1 MKVYSSCRILAIFF
15 ALMIV
20 VTSKPAFAQLLFN
33 DVSDS
38 AGGFA
43 VGERWG
49 ASWGDFNGDLRPD
62 LFVNDHRGDPAS
74 MYLNNGDG
82 TFSDVIYAFDRNRL
96 LIDDPK
102 QDAHGATFVDFDND
116 GDQDLF
122 ASHSAGKVG
131 RLFVNNNG
139 VFTDQANNSDL
150 TNDGT
155 ARLPMWHDYNN
166 DGFLDVHFITS
177 GSIINNIHDPD
188 GSGGFIGDFDG
199 VSSSSLGISC
209 SNGNYGQL
217 VDINN
222 DGRLD
227 FLCGREGSFPESAYS
242 THTVPFQNITS
253 TLPSIANVIDTAVG
267 DFDGNLQSDIIM
279 VRGRLRPTE
288 ALKVDAKRIEAW
300 ISGRSTTGK
309 GFNFDSGNG
318 ELTIT
323 ADAQYNDLLNR
334 IRIGSGGFNPSSI
347 PFTIDSSDNNTH
359 GISNSSSWGF
369 YIGYNNSSGEWEFEM
384 RSSSS
389 RRAYFQ
395 IDAENNVS
403 DPVMMGLGNND
414 LPILN
419 KLMMNNA
426 GGFAEQASSRGIKG
440 QQQCASVVTGDFDND
455 MDEDIYMICR
465 TGVSN
470 IANIL
475 YENQGDGT
483 FKEVAN
489 AGGAEGPLG
498 AGLISGAGTAES
510 AITAD
515 YDLDGFLD
523 LFVTNGM
530 LMQPARAG
538 GPDKLYR
545 NAGNSNHWVQID
557 LEGNTSTTPFT
568 GDNRDAIGAKVFVTA
583 AGKTQVREQGH
594 GYHRWSQNFKRVH
607 FGLAGNTQFNVE
619 VRWQNGFVD
628 TFNNVSAD
636 QIYNIKQGNSSG
648 NGSIVAKTAS
658 AVNYPPAPVVGDECG
673 EPSNNGNFDRAA
685 FIWKNCSTNEWE
697 VRVMAGG
704 SPTNLVFEGTVSTDS
719 GSFTNVTPDNLQGN
733 DILDF
738 SDPSLIDFKLNVAN
752 AGQDAFTFNAP
763 GGGTTQACLQFNNLP
778 QGAAVLLG
786 ADTIYLGSSA
796 DLGNFQMCSGP
807 PPADNEC
814 GEPSY
819 DRGSESG
826 LFIWKDCNITGSQSW
841 HIRATGGGN
850 TPSLR
855 YEGLL
860 VADQDF
866 TSVTP
871 FSIEASDTLDNS
883 SNPMQI
889 SYIMKAGGAG
899 QDGFDFTFSNST
911 DVCFDPSVMP
921 AGADVELGANRQVM
935 STAFDLGTL
944 ASCSPPSQPLEC
956 GQPSYSAGSEK
967 ALFIWKDCTGSG
979 DWHMR
984 ATGGG
989 DPDKQTYAG
998 SITSSLG
1005 YTAVTPF
1012 SIEASDTLDN
1022 SSDPNVIDF
1031 SLGMRNSG
1039 QDGVDFD
1046 FSDASNTC
1054 FDASVLP
1061 SGVQVL
1067 LGDTKAVMSVPF
1079 DLATQ
1084 GSCL

>member
-1 MKVYSSCRILAIFF
+1 MRNSFTYRLVAMLIASFM
-15 ALMIV
+15 MIASNTV
-20 VTSKPAFAQLLFN
+20 FAQLMFE

-43 VGERWG
+43 IGERWG

-62 LFVNDHRGDPAS
+62 VFVNNHNTTPAA

-82 TFSDVIYAFDRNRL
+82 TFSDVIYAFDRNRTL
-96 LIDDPK
+96 LDNPR

-116 GDQDLF
+116 GDQDLLSSF
-122 ASHSAGKVG
+122 SSGSA

-139 VFTDQANNSDL
+139 VFTDQASNSDL
-150 TNDGT
+150 QNDSSSRMP
-155 ARLPMWHDYNN
+155 AWVDYNN
-166 DGFLDVHFITS
+166 DGFLDVFYITS
-177 GSIINNIHDPD
+177 NSIIANIHDPD
-188 GSGGFIGDFDG
+188 GSGGFIGDFDV
-199 VSSSSLGISC
+199 VSNSSLGISC
-209 SNGNYGQL
+209 GGNYGQL
-217 VDINN
+217 ADVNN

-227 FLCGREGSFPESAYS
+227 LICGDEGAFPKRVYNTNSI
-242 THTVPFQNITS
+242 PFGNITS
-253 TLPSIANVIDTAVG
+253 VMPSIASVVDSVVA
-267 DFDGNLQSDIIM
+267 DFDGNLQSDFFL

-300 ISGRSTTGK
+300 LAGTSSNGK
-309 GFNFDSGNG
+309 GFRFNSGNG
-318 ELTIT
+318 EITLTF
-323 ADAQYNDLLNR
+323 DANKANELASK
-334 IRIGSGGFNPSSI
+334 IKIGSSGFSPSSI
-347 PFTIDSSDNNTH
+347 PFTLDPNNSSTH
-359 GISNSSSWGF
+359 GIS
-369 YIGYNNSSGEWEFEM
+369 
-384 RSSSS
+384 SSSS
-389 RRAYFQ
+389 GTYYVGFNNSTGQWEVELRTSSSKRAYVQ
-395 IDAENNVS
+395 IETENNAS
-403 DPVMMGLGNND
+403 DPVMYGLGAID
-414 LPILN
+414 LPIAN
-419 KLMMNNA
+419 KLVMNNA
-426 GGFAEQASSRGIKG
+426 GGFVEQAASRGITG
-440 QQQCASVVTGDFDND
+440 QEHCVGAATADFDND
-455 MDEDIYMICR
+455 MDPDIYMICR
-465 TGVSN
+465 TGISN
-470 IANIL
+470 IANIM

-483 FKEVAN
+483 FVKV
-489 AGGAEGPLG
+489 AGGAGAQGPIG
-498 AGLISGAGTAES
+498 AGLLNRLGTAES
-510 AITAD
+510 VITAD
-515 YDLDGFLD
+515 YDLDGFID
-523 LFVTNGM
+523 LFVTNGL
-530 LMQPARAG
+530 LMQPTREG

-545 NAGNSNHWVQID
+545 NLGNSNHWVQID

-568 GDNRDAIGAKVFVTA
+568 GDNRDGIGAKVFVTA

-594 GYHRWSQNFKRVH
+594 GYHRWSQDFKRLH

-628 TFNNVSAD
+628 NFNNVSAD

-648 NGSIVAKTAS
+648 NGSIVAKTAG
-658 AVNYPPAPVVGDECG
+658 AVNYPPVPAVGDECG
-673 EPSNNGNFDRAA
+673 EPSFNGNFDRAV
-685 FIWKNCSTNEWE
+685 FVWKDCSSNRWE
-697 VRVMAGG
+697 VRTMAGG
-704 SPTNLVFEGTVSTDS
+704 SPVNLVFKGNVTTDS
-719 GSFTNVTPDNLQGN
+719 GSFTNVVPLNLQGN
-733 DILDF
+733 DSF
-738 SDPSLIDFKLNVAN
+738 NSTSNLISFTFNNAN
-752 AGQDAFTFNAP
+752 AGQDAFRFNAP
-763 GGGTTQACLQFNNLP
+763 GGGTTQACLQFTELP
-778 QGAAVLLG
+778 QGVPVLLG
-786 ADTIYLGSSA
+786 ADTVYLGSSA
-796 DLGNFQMCSGP
+796 DLGNFQVCSGP
-807 PPADNEC
+807 PPAGNEC

-850 TPSLR
+850 SPALTYR
-855 YEGLL
+855 GLL
-860 VADQDF
+860 NADQNF
-866 TSVTP
+866 TGVTP
-871 FSIEASDTLDNS
+871 FSIEAGDTLDNS

-921 AGADVELGANRQVM
+921 AGAAVELGANRQVM

-989 DPDKQTYAG
+989 DPDKQTYTG